1 MKEEGKTTCAVNTP
15 FKRRRKKRNGA
26 KEKKEAGRAGEEWT
40 SSPSPHLY
48 IFFWLIKRL
57 MGRFIGLIKG

>member
-26 KEKKEAGRAGEEWT
+26 KEKKEAGRAGEEGT

-48 IFFWLIKRL
+48 IFF
-57 MGRFIGLIKG
+57 G

>member
-26 KEKKEAGRAGEEWT
+26 KEKKEAGRAGEEGT
-40 SSPSPHLY
+40 SSPSPPFIY
-48 IFFWLIKRL
+48 IFFWLIKRVN
-57 MGRFIGLIKG
+57 GSFYWVN